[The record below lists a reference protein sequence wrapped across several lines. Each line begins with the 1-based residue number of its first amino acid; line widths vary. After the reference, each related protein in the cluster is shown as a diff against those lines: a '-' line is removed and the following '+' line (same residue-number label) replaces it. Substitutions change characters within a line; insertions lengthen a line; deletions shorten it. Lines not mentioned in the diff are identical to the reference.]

1 MILPDSPEVVAQIA
15 EIYEEQGDL
24 LQALEWYQTLV
35 SISPTDPDA
44 LAHTAELYDKENDK
58 SLAYQHMLE
67 VSWSSVTRGCLGS
80 YSAVIPLLPIQPEH
94 AIVDGGVLCR
104 VSVCGKSDSVL

>member
-1 MILPDSPEVVAQIA
+1 MPLPPHASEGLVSRKLDRPELALEYFIKVNMILPDSPEVVAQIA

-44 LAHTAELYDKENDK
+44 LARTAELYDKENDK

-67 VSWSSVTRGCLGS
+67 VS
-80 YSAVIPLLPIQPEH
+80 H
-94 AIVDGGVLCR
+94 
-104 VSVCGKSDSVL
+104 VSHVCEG